1 MEDEVDAGDENKDT
15 VGIIWRSEE
24 DCIVE
29 VSASISIFRGVVV
42 IFAVPLAM
50 KELEV
55 REIGGLVLFSGSG
68 PTLHLHWF
76 EHFVPLQPPLHNVH
90 LTTLHEQFLGGNFRL
105 PFRFLFLGFRPLF
118 CGLYIIGN
126 I

>member
-55 REIGGLVLFSGSG
+55 REIGGPVLFSGSG
-68 PTLHLHWF
+68 RTLHLHWF

-90 LTTLHEQFLGGNFRL
+90 LSTLHEQFLEGNFRL
-105 PFRFLFLGFRPLF
+105 PFRFLFLGLRPLF
-118 CGLYIIGN
+118 GLNIIGN